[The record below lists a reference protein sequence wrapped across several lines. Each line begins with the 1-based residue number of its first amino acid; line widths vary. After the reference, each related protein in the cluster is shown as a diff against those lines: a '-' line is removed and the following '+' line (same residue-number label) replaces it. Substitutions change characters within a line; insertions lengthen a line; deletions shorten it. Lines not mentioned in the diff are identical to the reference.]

1 MFKQVHDLCI
11 WIQQSVNDRLI
22 RILDNTP
29 WFSKKLIKTSKEERS
44 FMLQHILVT
53 DRSGLQ
59 LLVPEREN

>member
-1 MFKQVHDLCI
+1 M
-11 WIQQSVNDRLI
+11 QQSVNDRLI

-29 WFSKKLIKTSKEERS
+29 WFSKKIIKTSKEKRS

-59 LLVPEREN
+59 LLVLEREN